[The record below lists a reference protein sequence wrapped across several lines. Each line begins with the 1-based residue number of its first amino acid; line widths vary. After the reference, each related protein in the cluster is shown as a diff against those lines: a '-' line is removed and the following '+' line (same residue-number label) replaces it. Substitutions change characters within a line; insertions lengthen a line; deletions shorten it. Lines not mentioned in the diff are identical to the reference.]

1 MKNTKIATIT
11 AMVFTLFIGG
21 ACKKTV
27 YQTVSQVYSATYTIK
42 TTDWAVDNTTGI
54 FEYKVDLDVPEID
67 DKIMLDGG
75 VVVYLS
81 FDGGKTFDAVPE
93 TVLGVAYGALHS
105 KGVLTIGYYET
116 DGSSAGLPGSTVYA
130 KVVLLDGAALN

>member
-27 YQTVSQVYSATYTIK
+27 YQTVNQVYSATYTIK
-42 TTDWAVDNTTGI
+42 TTDWAVDKTTGI
-54 FEYKVDLDVPEID
+54 FEYKVDLGVPEID

-75 VVVYLS
+75 VAVYLS
-81 FDGGKTFDAVPE
+81 FDGGKTYDAVPE
-93 TVLGVAYGALHS
+93 TVLGVSYGALHS
-105 KGVLTIGYYET
+105 KGVLTVGYANV
-116 DGSSAGLPGSTVYA
+116 DGSPADLPGASVYA
-130 KVVLLDGAALN
+130 KVVLLDGVHLD